1 MTSLQRGLKSQR
13 GPEDE
18 PAASS
23 IAAQSFAIARCN
35 FQTWITQ
42 QTTDT
47 SLWHAVCFIGYQRP
61 PLNCS
66 LHSLLL
72 IDKTELSD
80 ILIFWL
86 YGPRID
92 RWRHTIHAFRCLL
105 IMVWPS
111 LVAALRGKI
120 FLQSDVRQLKSYSSS
135 WSPTWKESSP
145 HKLLNPSKIPRIC
158 FNLAIITCN
167 QMTELQTVCER
178 AQQTTFSTS
187 ERDRNMSQIQT
198 KYLVFESFES
208 QSAPNFPVGSK
219 NIMSAEKKKN
229 SGCVIREHK
238 TLSFQPWMGGKK
250 NRPKHE
256 FSRVVSPQR
265 PTTDRNFELFWW
277 LVGEKC
283 YLVIRGRRTCHRKSY
298 TALTFAVQR
307 GSQRA
312 IVWRPADFA
321 YKQALA
327 ENFITDELM
336 TATKK
341 LPIKCLRTAVFRDNE
356 LLSLLELKLSFE
368 VILLYFDTWGGF
380 CVCGMIIFS
389 SGWLE
394 KIWNE

>member
-1 MTSLQRGLKSQR
+1 MMSDSSRVTARLDPQHEKNLVLTNCLIPQKSPEFVSTWRSSHVTRWRSFKLFASVHNKQRFPPVKETETWVKSKQNIWSLSLLNHSRPQISPSAPKILCLQRKKKLR
-13 GPEDE
+13 L
-18 PAASS
+18 
-23 IAAQSFAIARCN
+23 C
-35 FQTWITQ
+35 
-42 QTTDT
+42 
-47 SLWHAVCFIGYQRP
+47 YQRTQ
-61 PLNCS
+61 N
-66 LHSLLL
+66 
-72 IDKTELSD
+72 
-80 ILIFWL
+80 
-86 YGPRID
+86 
-92 RWRHTIHAFRCLL
+92 
-105 IMVWPS
+105 
-111 LVAALRGKI
+111 
-120 FLQSDVRQLKSYSSS
+120 
-135 WSPTWKESSP
+135 
-145 HKLLNPSKIPRIC
+145 
-158 FNLAIITCN
+158 
-167 QMTELQTVCER
+167 
-178 AQQTTFSTS
+178 TF
-187 ERDRNMSQIQT
+187 I
-198 KYLVFESFES
+198 
-208 QSAPNFPVGSK
+208 SAMNG
-219 NIMSAEKKKN
+219 EKKK
-229 SGCVIREHK
+229 
-238 TLSFQPWMGGKK
+238 
-250 NRPKHE
+250 RPKHE

-283 YLVIRGRRTCHRKSY
+283 YLVIRGRRTCHRKGY

>member
-1 MTSLQRGLKSQR
+1 MSSSSRVTARLDPQHEKNLVLTNCLIPQKSPEFVSTWRSSHVTRWRSFKLFASVHNKQRFPPVKETETWVKSKQNIWSLSLLNHSRPQISPSAPKILCLQRKIKLR
-13 GPEDE
+13 
-18 PAASS
+18 
-23 IAAQSFAIARCN
+23 
-35 FQTWITQ
+35 
-42 QTTDT
+42 
-47 SLWHAVCFIGYQRP
+47 LWYQRTQ
-61 PLNCS
+61 N
-66 LHSLLL
+66 
-72 IDKTELSD
+72 
-80 ILIFWL
+80 
-86 YGPRID
+86 
-92 RWRHTIHAFRCLL
+92 
-105 IMVWPS
+105 
-111 LVAALRGKI
+111 
-120 FLQSDVRQLKSYSSS
+120 
-135 WSPTWKESSP
+135 
-145 HKLLNPSKIPRIC
+145 
-158 FNLAIITCN
+158 
-167 QMTELQTVCER
+167 
-178 AQQTTFSTS
+178 TF
-187 ERDRNMSQIQT
+187 I
-198 KYLVFESFES
+198 
-208 QSAPNFPVGSK
+208 SAMN
-219 NIMSAEKKKN
+219 
-229 SGCVIREHK
+229 
-238 TLSFQPWMGGKK
+238 GGKK
-250 NRPKHE
+250 KHPKHE

-380 CVCGMIIFS
+380 FVCGMIIFS

>member
-1 MTSLQRGLKSQR
+1 MMSDSSRFTARLDPQHEKNLVLTNCLIPQKS
-13 GPEDE
+13 
-18 PAASS
+18 
-23 IAAQSFAIARCN
+23 
-35 FQTWITQ
+35 
-42 QTTDT
+42 
-47 SLWHAVCFIGYQRP
+47 
-61 PLNCS
+61 
-66 LHSLLL
+66 
-72 IDKTELSD
+72 
-80 ILIFWL
+80 
-86 YGPRID
+86 
-92 RWRHTIHAFRCLL
+92 
-105 IMVWPS
+105 
-111 LVAALRGKI
+111 
-120 FLQSDVRQLKSYSSS
+120 
-135 WSPTWKESSP
+135 
-145 HKLLNPSKIPRIC
+145 PRIC

-380 CVCGMIIFS
+380 FVCGMIIFS